1 MRNWLAYGVLL
12 LLLAGCSWGEY
23 QIPKQDYR
31 EHIQVLGVMPLLVD
45 RAGTLDYPQREQLFD
60 LLQRSVAGKHLALV
74 ERLREKKGYFDVRT
88 LSADYGG
95 IGTSPLESRL
105 APDSAGRPLGY
116 QLNRQVVAELAQRN
130 ALDALLLVVVSGVQV
145 EEKRFSRNLIESLRT
160 RFDDV
165 MATAMVV
172 DQGGQLLW
180 QLSGSDAFRIA
191 LLQYPDFDE
200 AHFNRTDLVRVKNIT
215 LEGVARALAEP
226 DGGELPEVY
235 DQLFKRIASGISP
248 SLFE

>member
-45 RAGTLDYPQREQLFD
+45 RNNPLDYPQPEQLFD
-60 LLQRSVAGKHLALV
+60 LLQRSVQGKHLALV

-88 LSADYGG
+88 LSAEYAGVG
-95 IGTSPLESRL
+95 ASPLEQKL
-105 APDSAGRPLGY
+105 APDKFGRPLGY
-116 QLNRQVVAELAQRN
+116 QLNRQVVADLAQRN
-130 ALDALLLVVVSGVQV
+130 ALDALLLVVVSGAQV
-145 EEKRFSRNLIESLRT
+145 EEKRFSRNLMESLRT
-160 RFDDV
+160 RYDDV
-165 MATAMVV
+165 VATAMVV
-172 DQGGQLLW
+172 DRSGQLLW
-180 QLSGSDAFRIA
+180 QLAGSDAFRIA
-191 LLQYPDFDE
+191 LLQYADFDE
-200 AHFNRTDLVRVKNIT
+200 AYFNRTDLVRVKNIT
-215 LEGVARALAEP
+215 LEGVAKSLAEP
-226 DGGELPEVY
+226 DNGALPEVY